1 MEPRV
6 RRAREDE
13 LAEVGRLTVN
23 AYAADGRITPD
34 HPYATHLADAEVRQR
49 DAVLLVASDGDGP
62 LLGTVTAV
70 PADSSIVEMCRPGE
84 VEVRMLAVA
93 PAARGRGVGE
103 LLARACVQVARD
115 QGCQRVILSSGTW
128 MTAAH
133 RLYERLGFTRVPER
147 DWKPREDVQL
157 IAYELPLT

>member
-133 RLYERLGFTRVPER
+133 RLYERLGFARVPER